1 MPLEQFVPRAR
12 RLCRAVLVRTAVLA
26 TAAGALVALQ
36 NQGSVQQQGSAD
48 LGRTQPVAVTSNQI
62 AVPPAPM
69 GWASW
74 NTFAAK
80 IDYNVIKAQVDAFVA
95 SGLPD
100 AGYKYINID
109 EGWWQGTRDSA
120 GDITI
125 DESEWPGGMSAIADY
140 IHSKGLKAGI
150 YTDAGKD
157 GCGYYFPTGRP
168 AAPGSGS
175 EGHYEQDML
184 QFSKWGFDY
193 VKVDWCGGD
202 AEGLDAKTTYQAI
215 SDAVTKA
222 SATTGRPLTL
232 SICNWGKQNPWNWGA
247 GMAALWRTNTDII
260 FHGNAPSW
268 DSMLANFDANTHPTA
283 QHTGYYNDPDMLM
296 VGLDGFTA
304 AQNRSHMNLWAV
316 SGAPLLAGN
325 NLSTMSTETANILK
339 NPEVVAVDQDPRGL
353 QGAKVAED
361 TTGLQVYSKVLSGTG
376 KRAVVLLNR
385 TAGAQNMTVRW
396 SDLGLTNASATVRNL
411 WTRSNV
417 GSFGT
422 SYTVS
427 VPAKDSVM
435 LTVTGGT
442 EASSST
448 YEAEATANTKGG
460 SAADATCA
468 NCSGGTKVGGVGNG
482 GANTLRFNNVAA
494 GATGTKVV
502 DIAYTNG
509 GTATR
514 TALLQVNGQQATT
527 VSFPPTGSWTTP
539 GTVSVQVSLAKGSA
553 NTLTFSNPSAWAP
566 DLDAVQVRPQPGMNG
581 TQVVG
586 QQSNRCLDINNNTIA
601 NGTDAQLWDCHGGDN
616 QTWTNVTSR
625 KQFVVYGNKCLD
637 AYNRGTTNGTR
648 VVIWDCNG
656 QTNQQWNVGADGTL
670 TNVNAGLCL
679 NASGAGTANGT
690 KLVLWSCNGGSN
702 QKWTLP

>member
-1 MPLEQFVPRAR
+1 MPVQGLVPRTR

-26 TAAGALVALQ
+26 MAAGALVGLQ
-36 NQGSVQQQGSAD
+36 HQQATE
-48 LGRTQPVAVTSNQI
+48 LGQAEPVAVTSNQI

-74 NTFAAK
+74 NTFVAN

-95 SGLPD
+95 AGLPA

-120 GDITI
+120 GNITT

-157 GCGYYFPTGRP
+157 GCGYYYPTGRP

-175 EGHYEQDML
+175 EGHYDQDML

-202 AEGLDAKTTYQAI
+202 VEGLDAKTTYQAI
-215 SDAVTKA
+215 GDAAAKA
-222 SATTGRPLTL
+222 TATTGRELKL

-260 FHGNAPSW
+260 YHGQSPSW
-268 DSMLANFDANTHPTA
+268 DSMLANFDTNVHPSA

-325 NLSTMSTETANILK
+325 NIATMSTETRDILT
-339 NPEVVAVDQDPRGL
+339 NPEVIAVDQDPRGL
-353 QGAKVAED
+353 QGVKVAED

-385 TAGAQNMTVRW
+385 TGSAQNMTVRW
-396 SDLGLTNASATVRNL
+396 SDLGLTGASATVRNL

-427 VPAKDSVM
+427 VPAKDSVI

-442 EASSST
+442 EAASST

-460 SAADATCA
+460 SAANATCA
-468 NCSGGTKVGGVGNG
+468 NCSGATKVGNVGNG
-482 GANTLRFNNVAA
+482 AANTLRFNNVTAD
-494 GATGTKVV
+494 ATGTKVV
-502 DIAYTNG
+502 DIAYANG
-509 GTATR
+509 ANAAR
-514 TALLQVNGQQATT
+514 TAVLQVNGQQATT

-539 GTVSVQVSLAKGSA
+539 GTVSVEVSLAKGSS
-553 NTLTFSNPSAWAP
+553 NTLTFSNSSAWAP
-566 DLDAVQVRPQPGMNG
+566 DFDAIEVRPLPGANG
-581 TQVVG
+581 AQVVG
-586 QQSNRCLDINNNTIA
+586 AQSNRCLDINNNTIT
-601 NGTDAQLWDCHGGDN
+601 NGTDAQLWGCNGGEN
-616 QTWTNVTSR
+616 QSWINTSR
-625 KQFVVYGNKCLD
+625 KQLVVYGNKCLD

-648 VVIWDCNG
+648 VVIWDCSG
-656 QTNQQWNVGADGTL
+656 QNNQQWNANADGTI

-679 NASGAGTANGT
+679 DANGGGTANGT
-690 KLVLWSCNGGSN
+690 KLVLWTCNGGNN
-702 QKWTLP
+702 QKWALS

>member
-1 MPLEQFVPRAR
+1 M
-12 RLCRAVLVRTAVLA
+12 
-26 TAAGALVALQ
+26 AAGALVGLQ
-36 NQGSVQQQGSAD
+36 HQQATE
-48 LGRTQPVAVTSNQI
+48 LGRVEPVAVTSNQI

-80 IDYNVIKAQVDAFVA
+80 IDYNVIKGQVDAFVA
-95 SGLPD
+95 AGLPE
-100 AGYKYINID
+100 AGYKYINLD

-120 GDITI
+120 GNITI

-175 EGHYEQDML
+175 EGHYERDML

-202 AEGLDAKTTYQAI
+202 VEGLDAKSTYQAI
-215 SDAVTKA
+215 SDAAAKA
-222 SATTGRPLTL
+222 SATTERPLTL

-268 DSMLANFDANTHPTA
+268 TSMLANYDANVHPSA

-304 AQNRSHMNLWAV
+304 AQNRSHMNLWAI

-325 NLSTMSTETANILK
+325 NLATMSTETANILK
-339 NPEVVAVDQDPRGL
+339 NPEVIAVDQDPRGL
-353 QGAKVAED
+353 QGVKVAED
-361 TTGLQVYSKVLSGTG
+361 TTGLQVYGKVLSGTG

-385 TAGAQNMTVRW
+385 TSSAQNMTVRW
-396 SDLGLTNASATVRNL
+396 SDLGLTGASATVRNL
-411 WTRSNV
+411 WTRSDV

-427 VPAKDSVM
+427 VPARDSVI

-442 EASSST
+442 EAASTT
-448 YEAEATANTKGG
+448 YEAEAAANTKAG
-460 SAADATCA
+460 SAANATCA

-482 GANTLRFNNVAA
+482 AANTLRFNSVAA

-509 GTATR
+509 GSAAR
-514 TALLQVNGQQATT
+514 TARLQVNGQQATT

-539 GTVSVQVSLAKGSA
+539 GTVSVVVSLAKGSA
-553 NTLTFSNPSAWAP
+553 NSLTFSNSSAWAP
-566 DLDAVQVRPQPGMNG
+566 DLDAIEVRPLPGANG

-586 QQSNRCLDINNNTIA
+586 RQSNRCLDIDNNTIT
-601 NGTDAQLWDCHGGDN
+601 NGIQAQLWDCQGGEN
-616 QTWTNVTSR
+616 QSWTNTSR
-625 KQFVVYGNKCLD
+625 KELVVYGNKCLD
-637 AYNRGTTNGTR
+637 AYNRGTSDGTR

-656 QTNQQWNVGADGTL
+656 QTNQQWNVNADGTI
-670 TNVNAGLCL
+670 TNAGLCL
-679 NASGAGTANGT
+679 DASGATTANAT
-690 KLVLWSCNGGSN
+690 KLVLWTCNGGNN